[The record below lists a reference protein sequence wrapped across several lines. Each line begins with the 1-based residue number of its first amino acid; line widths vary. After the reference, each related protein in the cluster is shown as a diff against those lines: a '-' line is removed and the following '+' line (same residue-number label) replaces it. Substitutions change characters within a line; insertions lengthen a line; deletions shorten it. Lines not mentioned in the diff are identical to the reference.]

1 MLKKRLGLEVI
12 ERNWKGKYTY
22 NFFKIPSTLIIPE
35 GCEKIGDNVFWGCR
49 NLKDVVI
56 PESVKRIGNSA
67 FCNCWWLEKVVIPR
81 SVKWIGYSAFYCCKN
96 AVVTLEKPESKF
108 EFIAISAFSG
118 CKCLLYAKEK
128 VRN

>member
-1 MLKKRLGLEVI
+1 MLRKRLGLNAIEGNADVVI
-12 ERNWKGKYTY
+12 CHY
-22 NFFKIPSTLIIPE
+22 FKIPSTLIIPE

-108 EFIAISAFSG
+108 EFIGENAFEE
-118 CKCLLYAKEK
+118 CKDVKEE